1 MANQMT
7 NQAKWI
13 ELRAIQIVRDGRTI
27 LDIPNTDIQ
36 FGGITA
42 CIGPNGAGKTTFL
55 KLVHGGLIKPNL
67 GGSLNYADGIRSALV
82 LHHTPMIKASV
93 RCNIGL
99 NGVRKPTEN
108 EIDLVLQEVSL
119 SHLQH
124 QPAHQLSA
132 GEKQKLSLGR
142 ARLQNPNLLLLDEPT
157 ANLDPTT
164 TAQVEAMI
172 REFAASGCDVLISSH
187 QLAQVKRLA
196 DSIVFIDGGQII
208 EKGAC
213 APFFA
218 QPQTEAAQRY
228 MQRERAAD

>member
-1 MANQMT
+1 MDNPIKTA
-7 NQAKWI
+7 AKRI
-13 ELRAIQIVRDGRTI
+13 ELRAIEIVRDGRTI

-36 FGGITA
+36 LGGITA

-55 KLVHGGLIKPNL
+55 KLLHGLIKPNA
-67 GGSLNYADGIRSALV
+67 GGSMNYADGIRSALV

-93 RCNIGL
+93 RTNIGL
-99 NGVRKPTEN
+99 NGVRKPSN
-108 EIDLVLQEVSL
+108 DEIDRVLQEVGL

-142 ARLQNPNLLLLDEPT
+142 ARLQNPNVMFLDEPT

-196 DSIVFIDGGQII
+196 DSILFIDGGQII

-213 APFFA
+213 APFFV
-218 QPQTEAAQRY
+218 QPLTEAAQRF
-228 MQRERAAD
+228 MQREHAAD

>member
-1 MANQMT
+1 MVNSSKLE
-7 NQAKWI
+7 AKRI
-13 ELRAIQIVRDGRTI
+13 ELRAIEIVRDGRTI
-27 LDIPNTDIQ
+27 LDIPNTDIEL
-36 FGGITA
+36 GGITA

-55 KLVHGGLIKPNL
+55 KLLHGLIKPSA
-67 GGSLNYADGIRSALV
+67 GGSVSYADGIRSALV

-93 RCNIGL
+93 RMNIGL
-99 NGVRKPTEN
+99 NGVRTPSDH
-108 EIDLVLQEVSL
+108 EIDRVLQEIGL
-119 SHLQH
+119 SHLEQ
-124 QPAHQLSA
+124 QPAHKLSA
-132 GEKQKLSLGR
+132 GERQKLCLGR
-142 ARLQNPNLLLLDEPT
+142 ARLQNPNVLLLDEPT

-172 REFAASGCDVLISSH
+172 REFAASGCDILISSH
-187 QLAQVKRLA
+187 QLAQVRRLA
-196 DSIVFIDGGQII
+196 DSILFIDGGQII

>member
-1 MANQMT
+1 MT
-7 NQAKWI
+7 TLSVRGLHVELDRRVIVNNI
-13 ELRAIQIVRDGRTI
+13 ELEVSVGQWVCI
-27 LDIPNTDIQ
+27 
-36 FGGITA
+36 
-42 CIGPNGAGKTTFL
+42 IGPNGAGKTTFL
-55 KLVHGGLIKPNL
+55 KLLHGLIKPNS
-67 GGSLNYADGIRSALV
+67 GGSIGYADGIRSALV

-99 NGVRKPTEN
+99 NGVRKPTEA
-108 EIDLVLQEVSL
+108 EIDRVLQEVGL

-142 ARLQNPNLLLLDEPT
+142 ARLQKPNVLLLDEPT

-187 QLAQVKRLA
+187 QLAQVRRLA
-196 DSIVFIDGGQII
+196 DSILFIDGGQII

>member
-1 MANQMT
+1 MVNQMNT
-7 NQAKWI
+7 PPKRI
-13 ELRAIQIVRDGRTI
+13 ELRSIQIVRDGRAI

-36 FGGITA
+36 LGGITA

-55 KLVHGGLIKPNL
+55 KLLHGLIQPNV
-67 GGSLNYADGIRSALV
+67 GGSIGYADGIRSALV

-93 RCNIGL
+93 RTNIGL
-99 NGVRKPTEN
+99 NGLRTPSDL
-108 EIDLVLQEVSL
+108 EIDRVLQEVGI

-142 ARLQNPNLLLLDEPT
+142 ARLQNPNVLLLDEPT

-172 REFAASGCDVLISSH
+172 REFAASGCDVLICSH
-187 QLAQVKRLA
+187 QLAQVRRLA
-196 DSIVFIDGGQII
+196 DSILFIDGGQII

-218 QPQTEAAQRY
+218 QPQTEAARQY

>member
-1 MANQMT
+1 MVNHMT

-13 ELRAIQIVRDGRTI
+13 ELRAIQIVRDGRNI

-55 KLVHGGLIKPNL
+55 KLVHGLIKPNV
-67 GGSLNYADGIRSALV
+67 GGSVDYADGIRSALV

-108 EIDLVLQEVSL
+108 EIDLVLQEVGL

-218 QPQTEAAQRY
+218 QPQTEAAKRY

>member
-1 MANQMT
+1 MVNPIT
-7 NQAKWI
+7 NPVKRI
-13 ELRAIQIVRDGRTI
+13 ELRAIQIVRDDRTI

-36 FGGITA
+36 LGGITA

-55 KLVHGGLIKPNL
+55 KLLHGLIKPNA
-67 GGSLNYADGIRSALV
+67 GGSVDYTNGIRSALV

-93 RCNIGL
+93 RTNIGL
-99 NGVRKPTEN
+99 NGLRTPSN
-108 EIDLVLQEVSL
+108 DEIDRVLQEVGI

-132 GEKQKLSLGR
+132 GEKQKLCIGR
-142 ARLQNPNLLLLDEPT
+142 ARLQNPNVLLLDEPT

-172 REFAASGCDVLISSH
+172 REFAASGCDILISSH
-187 QLAQVKRLA
+187 QLAQVRRLA
-196 DSIVFIDGGQII
+196 DSILFIDGGQII

>member
-1 MANQMT
+1 MT
-7 NQAKWI
+7 NQAKQI
-13 ELRAIQIVRDGRTI
+13 ELQAIQIVRDGRTI
-27 LDIPNTDIQ
+27 LDIPNANIQ
-36 FGGITA
+36 LGGITA

-55 KLVHGGLIKPNL
+55 KLLHGLIKPNA
-67 GGSLNYADGIRSALV
+67 GGSIGYADGICSALV

-93 RCNIGL
+93 RCNISL
-99 NGVRKPTEN
+99 NGVRKPTEA
-108 EIDLVLQEVSL
+108 EIDRVLQEAGL

-132 GEKQKLSLGR
+132 GEKQKLALGR
-142 ARLQNPNLLLLDEPT
+142 ARLQKPNVLLLDEPT

-164 TAQVEAMI
+164 TAQVETMI

-187 QLAQVKRLA
+187 QLAQVRRLA

-218 QPQTEAAQRY
+218 QPQTEAAKRY

>member
-1 MANQMT
+1 MVNPI
-7 NQAKWI
+7 KRKSKCI

-27 LDIPNTDIQ
+27 LDISNSDIQ
-36 FGGITA
+36 LGGITA

-55 KLVHGGLIKPNL
+55 KLLHGLIEPNA
-67 GGSLNYADGIRSALV
+67 GGNVSYADGIRSALV

-93 RCNIGL
+93 RTNIGL
-99 NGVRKPTEN
+99 NGLRTPSN
-108 EIDLVLQEVSL
+108 DEIDHVLQEVGL
-119 SHLQH
+119 CHLQH

-172 REFAASGCDVLISSH
+172 REFAASGCDILISSH
-187 QLAQVKRLA
+187 QLAQVRRLA
-196 DSIVFIDGGQII
+196 DSILFIDGGQII

-218 QPQTEAAQRY
+218 QPQTKAAQQY

>member
-1 MANQMT
+1 MVNPMANQ
-7 NQAKWI
+7 AKQI
-13 ELRAIQIVRDGRTI
+13 ELRGIQIVRDGRTI
-27 LDIPNTDIQ
+27 LDIPNADIQ
-36 FGGITA
+36 LDGITA

-55 KLVHGGLIKPNL
+55 KLLHGLIKPSID
-67 GGSLNYADGIRSALV
+67 GSVSYADAIRSALV

-99 NGVRKPTEN
+99 NGVRKPAED
-108 EIDLVLQEVSL
+108 EIDRVLQEAGL

-132 GEKQKLSLGR
+132 GEKQKLCLGR

-157 ANLDPTT
+157 ANLDPSTI
-164 TAQVEAMI
+164 AQVEAMI

-187 QLAQVKRLA
+187 QLAQVRRLA
-196 DSIVFIDGGQII
+196 DSILFIDGGQII

-218 QPQTEAAQRY
+218 QPQTETAQRY
-228 MQRERAAD
+228 MQRERTAD

>member
-1 MANQMT
+1 MVNS
-7 NQAKWI
+7 NKLEAKRI

-27 LDIPNTDIQ
+27 LDIPSTDIQ
-36 FGGITA
+36 LGGITA

-55 KLVHGGLIKPNL
+55 KLLHGLIKPNM
-67 GGSLNYADGIRSALV
+67 GGSVDYINGIRSALV

-93 RCNIGL
+93 RTNIGL
-99 NGVRKPTEN
+99 NGARKPSN
-108 EIDLVLQEVSL
+108 DEIDLVLHEVGL

-142 ARLQNPNLLLLDEPT
+142 ARLQNPNVLLLDEPT

-164 TAQVEAMI
+164 TVQVEAMI
-172 REFAASGCDVLISSH
+172 QEFAGSGCDVLISSH
-187 QLAQVKRLA
+187 QLAQVRRLA
-196 DSIVFIDGGQII
+196 DSILFIDGGKII

-213 APFFA
+213 APFFE
-218 QPQTEAAQRY
+218 QPQTEAAQQY
-228 MQRERAAD
+228 MQRERPAD

>member
-1 MANQMT
+1 MVNPI
-7 NQAKWI
+7 KRESKCI

-27 LDIPNTDIQ
+27 LDISNSDIQ
-36 FGGITA
+36 LGGITA

-55 KLVHGGLIKPNL
+55 KLLHGLIEPNA
-67 GGSLNYADGIRSALV
+67 GGNVSYADGIRSALV

-93 RCNIGL
+93 RTNIGL
-99 NGVRKPTEN
+99 NGLRTPSN
-108 EIDLVLQEVSL
+108 DEIDHVLQEVGL
-119 SHLQH
+119 CHLQH

-172 REFAASGCDVLISSH
+172 REFAASGCDILISSH
-187 QLAQVKRLA
+187 QLAQVRRLA
-196 DSIVFIDGGQII
+196 DSILFIDGGQII

-218 QPQTEAAQRY
+218 QPQTKAAQQY
-228 MQRERAAD
+228 MQR

>member
-1 MANQMT
+1 MVNQIKASPK
-7 NQAKWI
+7 QI
-13 ELRAIQIVRDGRTI
+13 ELRAIEIVRDGRTI
-27 LDIPNTDIQ
+27 LDIPNSDIEL
-36 FGGITA
+36 GGITA

-55 KLVHGGLIKPNL
+55 KLLHGLIKPNA
-67 GGSLNYADGIRSALV
+67 GGSISYADGIRSALV

-93 RCNIGL
+93 RTNIGL
-99 NGVRKPTEN
+99 NGLRIPSDHET
-108 EIDLVLQEVSL
+108 DRVLQEVGI

-187 QLAQVKRLA
+187 QLAQVRRLA
-196 DSIVFIDGGQII
+196 DSILFIDNGQIK

-228 MQRERAAD
+228 MQRERVAD

>member
-1 MANQMT
+1 M
-7 NQAKWI
+7 
-13 ELRAIQIVRDGRTI
+13 
-27 LDIPNTDIQ
+27 
-36 FGGITA
+36 
-42 CIGPNGAGKTTFL
+42 
-55 KLVHGGLIKPNL
+55 
-67 GGSLNYADGIRSALV
+67 NYADGIRSALV

-93 RCNIGL
+93 RTNIGL
-99 NGVRKPTEN
+99 NGVRKPSN
-108 EIDLVLQEVSL
+108 DEIDRVLQEVGL
-119 SHLQH
+119 GHLQH

-142 ARLQNPNLLLLDEPT
+142 ARLQNPNVMFLDEPT

-164 TAQVEAMI
+164 TAQVETMI

-196 DSIVFIDGGQII
+196 DSILFIDGGQII

-213 APFFA
+213 APFFV
-218 QPQTEAAQRY
+218 QPQTEAAQRF

>member
-1 MANQMT
+1 MVNQIKASPK
-7 NQAKWI
+7 QI
-13 ELRAIQIVRDGRTI
+13 ELRAIEIVRDGRTI
-27 LDIPNTDIQ
+27 LDIPNSDIEL
-36 FGGITA
+36 GGITA

-55 KLVHGGLIKPNL
+55 KLLHGLIKPNA
-67 GGSLNYADGIRSALV
+67 GGSISYADGIRSALV

-93 RCNIGL
+93 RTNIGL
-99 NGVRKPTEN
+99 NGLRIPSDH
-108 EIDLVLQEVSL
+108 EIDRVLQEVGI

-187 QLAQVKRLA
+187 QLAQVRRLA
-196 DSIVFIDGGQII
+196 DSILFIDNGQIK

-228 MQRERAAD
+228 MQRERVAD

>member
-1 MANQMT
+1 MVNPIT
-7 NQAKWI
+7 NSVKRI
-13 ELRAIQIVRDGRTI
+13 ELRAIQIVRDERTI
-27 LDIPNTDIQ
+27 LDIPNTDIEL
-36 FGGITA
+36 GGITA

-55 KLVHGGLIKPNL
+55 KLLHGLIKPNT
-67 GGSLNYADGIRSALV
+67 GGSISYADGIRSALV

-93 RCNIGL
+93 RTNIGL
-99 NGVRKPTEN
+99 NGLRIPSDH
-108 EIDLVLQEVSL
+108 EIDRVLQEVGI

-164 TAQVEAMI
+164 TTQVEAMI

-196 DSIVFIDGGQII
+196 GSIVFIDGGQII

>member
-1 MANQMT
+1 MVKSTQPRSRQIT
-7 NQAKWI
+7 
-13 ELRAIQIVRDGRTI
+13 LHGIQIIRDQRTI
-27 LDIPNTDIQ
+27 LDIPNSEIQ
-36 FGGITA
+36 LGGITA

-55 KLVHGGLIKPNL
+55 KLLHGLIVPNA
-67 GGSLNYADGIRSALV
+67 GGRVDYPNGIRSGLV

-93 RCNIGL
+93 RINISL
-99 NGVRKPTEN
+99 NGTRKPTDP
-108 EIDLVLQEVSL
+108 EIDLALEEAGL

-132 GEKQKLSLGR
+132 GERQKLCLGR

-157 ANLDPTT
+157 ANLDPVTT
-164 TAQVEAMI
+164 EHVEHMI
-172 REFAASGCDVLISSH
+172 RRFVASGCDVLISSH
-187 QLAQVKRLA
+187 QLAQVRRLA
-196 DSIVFIDGGQII
+196 NSILFIDGGQII

-213 APFFA
+213 APFFV

>member
-1 MANQMT
+1 MVNSSKLE
-7 NQAKWI
+7 AKRI
-13 ELRAIQIVRDGRTI
+13 ELRAIEIVRDGRTI

-36 FGGITA
+36 LGGITA

-55 KLVHGGLIKPNL
+55 KLLHGLIKPNA
-67 GGSLNYADGIRSALV
+67 GGSMNYADGIRSALV

-93 RCNIGL
+93 RTNIGL
-99 NGVRKPTEN
+99 NGVRKPSN
-108 EIDLVLQEVSL
+108 DEIDRVLQEVGL

-124 QPAHQLSA
+124 QPAHKLSA

-142 ARLQNPNLLLLDEPT
+142 ARLQNPNVLFLDEPT

-164 TAQVEAMI
+164 TAQVETMI

-196 DSIVFIDGGQII
+196 DSILFIDGGQII

-213 APFFA
+213 APFFV
-218 QPQTEAAQRY
+218 QPQTEAAQRF
-228 MQRERAAD
+228 MQREHAAD

>member
-1 MANQMT
+1 MVNPI
-7 NQAKWI
+7 KREFKCI

-27 LDIPNTDIQ
+27 LDISNADIQ
-36 FGGITA
+36 LGGITA
-42 CIGPNGAGKTTFL
+42 CIGSNGAGKTTFL
-55 KLVHGGLIKPNL
+55 KLLHGLIEPNA
-67 GGSLNYADGIRSALV
+67 GGNVSYADGIRSALV

-93 RCNIGL
+93 RTNIGL
-99 NGVRKPTEN
+99 NGLRTPSN
-108 EIDLVLQEVSL
+108 DEIDHVLQEVGL
-119 SHLQH
+119 YHLQH

-196 DSIVFIDGGQII
+196 DSILFIDGGQII
-208 EKGAC
+208 EKGTC

-228 MQRERAAD
+228 MQRERFAD

>member
-1 MANQMT
+1 MVNPMR
-7 NQAKWI
+7 NQAKQI

-27 LDIPNTDIQ
+27 LDIPSTDIQ
-36 FGGITA
+36 LGGITA

-55 KLVHGGLIKPNL
+55 KLLHGLIKPNT
-67 GGSLNYADGIRSALV
+67 GGSMGYADGIRSALV

-93 RCNIGL
+93 RCNISL
-99 NGVRKPTEN
+99 NGVRKPTEA
-108 EIDLVLQEVSL
+108 EIDQVLQEAGLV
-119 SHLQH
+119 HLQH

-142 ARLQNPNLLLLDEPT
+142 ARLQNPNVLLLDEPT

-187 QLAQVKRLA
+187 QLAQVRRLA

>member
-1 MANQMT
+1 MVSQMK
-7 NQAKWI
+7 NLPKRI
-13 ELRAIQIVRDGRTI
+13 ELRSIEIVRDGRTI

-36 FGGITA
+36 LGGITA

-55 KLVHGGLIKPNL
+55 KLLHGLLKPNT
-67 GGSLNYADGIRSALV
+67 GGSISYTDGIRSALV

-93 RCNIGL
+93 RTNIGL
-99 NGVRKPTEN
+99 NGIRKPN
-108 EIDLVLQEVSL
+108 NDEIDRVLEEVGL

-142 ARLQNPNLLLLDEPT
+142 ARLQNPNVLLLDEPT
-157 ANLDPTT
+157 ANLDPAT

-172 REFAASGCDVLISSH
+172 QEFAASGCDVLISSH
-187 QLAQVKRLA
+187 QLAQVRRLA
-196 DSIVFIDGGQII
+196 DGILFIDGGQII

>member
-1 MANQMT
+1 MVNQMKT
-7 NQAKWI
+7 SPKQI
-13 ELRAIQIVRDGRTI
+13 QLRAIEIVRDGRTI
-27 LDIPNTDIQ
+27 LDIPNSDIEL
-36 FGGITA
+36 GGITA

-55 KLVHGGLIKPNL
+55 KLLHGLIKPNA
-67 GGSLNYADGIRSALV
+67 GGSISYADGIRSALV

-93 RCNIGL
+93 RTNIGL
-99 NGVRKPTEN
+99 NGLRIPSDHET
-108 EIDLVLQEVSL
+108 DRVLQEVGI

-187 QLAQVKRLA
+187 QLAQVRRLA
-196 DSIVFIDGGQII
+196 DSILFIDNGQIK

-228 MQRERAAD
+228 MQRERVAD

>member
-13 ELRAIQIVRDGRTI
+13 ELRAIQIVRDGRAI

-55 KLVHGGLIKPNL
+55 KLVHGLIKPNV
-67 GGSLNYADGIRSALV
+67 GGSVGYADGIRSALV

-93 RCNIGL
+93 RTNIGL
-99 NGVRKPTEN
+99 NGLRTPSKD
-108 EIDLVLQEVSL
+108 EIDRVLQEVGL

-142 ARLQNPNLLLLDEPT
+142 ARLQNPNVMLLDEPT

-164 TAQVEAMI
+164 TAQVEEMI

-196 DSIVFIDGGQII
+196 DSILFIDGGQLI

>member
-1 MANQMT
+1 MDNPIKTA
-7 NQAKWI
+7 AKRI
-13 ELRAIQIVRDGRTI
+13 ELRAIEIVRDGRTI

-36 FGGITA
+36 LGGITA

-55 KLVHGGLIKPNL
+55 KLLHGLIKPNA
-67 GGSLNYADGIRSALV
+67 GGSMNYADGIRSALV

-93 RCNIGL
+93 RTNIGL
-99 NGVRKPTEN
+99 NGVRKPSN
-108 EIDLVLQEVSL
+108 DEIDRVLQEVGL
-119 SHLQH
+119 GHLQH

-142 ARLQNPNLLLLDEPT
+142 ARLQNPNVMFLDEPT

-196 DSIVFIDGGQII
+196 DSILFIDGGQII

-213 APFFA
+213 APFFV
-218 QPQTEAAQRY
+218 QPQTEAAQRF
-228 MQRERAAD
+228 MQREHAAD

>member
-1 MANQMT
+1 MVDPMKIET
-7 NQAKWI
+7 KRI

-27 LDIPNTDIQ
+27 LDVPNANIEL
-36 FGGITA
+36 GGITA

-55 KLVHGGLIKPNL
+55 KLLHGLIKSNA
-67 GGSLNYADGIRSALV
+67 GGSVGYADGIRSALV

-99 NGVRKPTEN
+99 NGVRTPTKE
-108 EIDLVLQEVSL
+108 EIDLVLHEIGL

-164 TAQVEAMI
+164 TAQVETMI
-172 REFAASGCDVLISSH
+172 RDFAASGCDVLISSH
-187 QLAQVKRLA
+187 QLAQVRRLA

>member
-55 KLVHGGLIKPNL
+55 KLVHGLIKPNV
-67 GGSLNYADGIRSALV
+67 GGSVGYADGIRSALV

-99 NGVRKPTEN
+99 NGVRKPTED
-108 EIDLVLQEVSL
+108 EIDLVLQEVGL

-157 ANLDPTT
+157 ANLDPATT
-164 TAQVEAMI
+164 EQVETMI
-172 REFAASGCDVLISSH
+172 RGFAASGCDVLISSH
-187 QLAQVKRLA
+187 QLAQVRRLA
-196 DSIVFIDGGQII
+196 DSILFVDGGQIK

-213 APFFA
+213 TPFFT
-218 QPQTEAAQRY
+218 QPQTEAALLY
-228 MQRERAAD
+228 LQRERTAD

>member
-1 MANQMT
+1 MVNPMKIE
-7 NQAKWI
+7 AKRI
-13 ELRAIQIVRDGRTI
+13 ELRAIQIVRDNRTI

-36 FGGITA
+36 LSGITA

-55 KLVHGGLIKPNL
+55 KLLHGLIKPNA
-67 GGSLNYADGIRSALV
+67 GGKVDYADGIRSALV

-93 RCNIGL
+93 RTNIGL
-99 NGVRKPTEN
+99 NGIRTPSDH
-108 EIDLVLQEVSL
+108 EIDHALKEVGL
-119 SHLQH
+119 THLQY

-132 GEKQKLSLGR
+132 GEKQKLCIGR
-142 ARLQNPNLLLLDEPT
+142 ARLQNPTLLLLDEPT

-172 REFAASGCDVLISSH
+172 REFASSGCDVLISSH

-196 DSIVFIDGGQII
+196 DSILFIDGGQII

>member
-1 MANQMT
+1 MVSSIKLE
-7 NQAKWI
+7 AKQI
-13 ELRAIQIVRDGRTI
+13 ELRAIHIVRDGRTI

-36 FGGITA
+36 LGGITA

-55 KLVHGGLIKPNL
+55 KLLHGLIKPNMD
-67 GGSLNYADGIRSALV
+67 GIVGYADGIRSALV

-93 RCNIGL
+93 RTNISL
-99 NGVRKPTEN
+99 NGIRKPN
-108 EIDLVLQEVSL
+108 DDEIDCVLEEVGL
-119 SHLQH
+119 SRLQH

-142 ARLQNPNLLLLDEPT
+142 ARLQNPNVLLLDEPT

-196 DSIVFIDGGQII
+196 DSILFIDGGQII

-213 APFFA
+213 APFFT

-228 MQRERAAD
+228 MQRERTAD

>member
-1 MANQMT
+1 
-7 NQAKWI
+7 
-13 ELRAIQIVRDGRTI
+13 
-27 LDIPNTDIQ
+27 
-36 FGGITA
+36 
-42 CIGPNGAGKTTFL
+42 
-55 KLVHGGLIKPNL
+55 
-67 GGSLNYADGIRSALV
+67 
-82 LHHTPMIKASV
+82 MIKASV

-99 NGVRKPTEN
+99 NGVRKPTED
-108 EIDLVLQEVSL
+108 EIDLVLHQTGL

-124 QPAHQLSA
+124 QPAHLLSA
-132 GEKQKLSLGR
+132 GEKQKLCLGR

-172 REFAASGCDVLISSH
+172 REFAALGCDIVISSH
-187 QLAQVKRLA
+187 QLAQVRRLA
-196 DSIVFIDGGQII
+196 DSIVFIDSGQIV

-218 QPQTEAAQRY
+218 QPQTKAAQRY

>member
-1 MANQMT
+1 MVNSSKLE
-7 NQAKWI
+7 AKRI
-13 ELRAIQIVRDGRTI
+13 ELRAIEIVRDGRTI

-36 FGGITA
+36 LGGITA

-55 KLVHGGLIKPNL
+55 KLLHGLIKPNA
-67 GGSLNYADGIRSALV
+67 GGSMNYADGIRSALV

-93 RCNIGL
+93 RTNIGL
-99 NGVRKPTEN
+99 NGVRKPSN
-108 EIDLVLQEVSL
+108 DEIDRVLQEVGL

-142 ARLQNPNLLLLDEPT
+142 ARLQNPNVMFLDEPT

-196 DSIVFIDGGQII
+196 DSILFIDGGQII

-213 APFFA
+213 APFFV
-218 QPQTEAAQRY
+218 QPLTEAAQRF
-228 MQRERAAD
+228 MQREHAAD

>member
-1 MANQMT
+1 MVNSSKLE
-7 NQAKWI
+7 AKRI
-13 ELRAIQIVRDGRTI
+13 ELRAIEIVRDGRTI

-36 FGGITA
+36 LGGITA

-55 KLVHGGLIKPNL
+55 KLLHGLIKPNA
-67 GGSLNYADGIRSALV
+67 GGSVDYANGIRSALV

-93 RCNIGL
+93 RTNIGL
-99 NGVRKPTEN
+99 NGLRTPSN
-108 EIDLVLQEVSL
+108 DEIDRVLQEVGI

-142 ARLQNPNLLLLDEPT
+142 ARLQNPNVLLLDEPT

-172 REFAASGCDVLISSH
+172 REFAASGCDILISSH
-187 QLAQVKRLA
+187 QLAQVRRLA
-196 DSIVFIDGGQII
+196 DAILFIDGGQII

>member
-1 MANQMT
+1 MVNHMT
-7 NQAKWI
+7 NQMKRI
-13 ELRAIQIVRDGRTI
+13 GLRAIQIVRDGRTI
-27 LDIPNTDIQ
+27 LDIPNTDIEL
-36 FGGITA
+36 GGITA

-55 KLVHGGLIKPNL
+55 KLLHGLIKPNAGSSLQL
-67 GGSLNYADGIRSALV
+67 GDAVRSALV

-99 NGVRKPTEN
+99 NGVRKPTED
-108 EIDLVLQEVSL
+108 EIDLVLHQTGL

-124 QPAHQLSA
+124 QPAHLLSA
-132 GEKQKLSLGR
+132 GEKQKLCLGR

-164 TAQVEAMI
+164 TAQVEEMI
-172 REFAASGCDVLISSH
+172 QEFAASGCDVVISSH
-187 QLAQVKRLA
+187 QLAQVRRLA
-196 DSIVFIDGGQII
+196 DSIVFIDGGRII

>member
-1 MANQMT
+1 
-7 NQAKWI
+7 
-13 ELRAIQIVRDGRTI
+13 
-27 LDIPNTDIQ
+27 
-36 FGGITA
+36 
-42 CIGPNGAGKTTFL
+42 
-55 KLVHGGLIKPNL
+55 
-67 GGSLNYADGIRSALV
+67 
-82 LHHTPMIKASV
+82 MIKASV
-93 RCNIGL
+93 RTNIGL
-99 NGVRKPTEN
+99 NGLRTPSDQ
-108 EIDLVLQEVSL
+108 EIDRVLHEVGL

-142 ARLQNPNLLLLDEPT
+142 ARLQNPNVLLLDEPT

-172 REFAASGCDVLISSH
+172 QEFAASGCDVLICSH
-187 QLAQVKRLA
+187 QLAQVRRLA
-196 DSIVFIDGGQII
+196 DSILFIDGGQII

>member
-1 MANQMT
+1 MVNPIKLE
-7 NQAKWI
+7 AKRI
-13 ELRAIQIVRDGRTI
+13 ELRAIEIVRDGRTI

-36 FGGITA
+36 LGGITA

-55 KLVHGGLIKPNL
+55 KLLHGLIKPNA
-67 GGSLNYADGIRSALV
+67 GGSVDYANGIRSALV

-93 RCNIGL
+93 RTNIGL
-99 NGVRKPTEN
+99 NGLRTPSN
-108 EIDLVLQEVSL
+108 DEIDRVLQEVGI

-132 GEKQKLSLGR
+132 GERQKLCIGR
-142 ARLQNPNLLLLDEPT
+142 ARLQNPNVLLLDEPT
-157 ANLDPTT
+157 ANLDPATT
-164 TAQVEAMI
+164 EQVEIMI
-172 REFAASGCDVLISSH
+172 RGFAATGCDVFISSH
-187 QLAQVKRLA
+187 QLAQVRRLA
-196 DSIVFIDGGQII
+196 NSILFIDDGQII